1 MAAHPENS
9 PLSQPKNVANAK
21 ATAQRSSAR
30 PQRKTTSRNS
40 ERNDKEW
47 TTDAESSDSLVAIG
61 GNLSARQ
68 LLAAYRVGFFPWS
81 VHPVTWWSP
90 DPRAIF
96 EWDRFHVSR
105 SLQRRLRQN
114 PFRITFNQAFG
125 QVIRHCARRPNG
137 EDSWITQEFILAY
150 ANLHRLGHAH
160 SVEAWSETELVGGL
174 YGVAIGG
181 LFSGES
187 MFHRQSDASK
197 VALYFLCQ
205 ALKQAGF
212 TLFDIQMLTPV
223 TQQLGAVEIPRSQYL
238 QRLQT
243 AIRLPCRFPGQRP
256 PQIRQQ

>member
-1 MAAHPENS
+1 MASQSNHS
-9 PLSQPKNVANAK
+9 PPSQPKRSANAK
-21 ATAQRSSAR
+21 PTL
-30 PQRKTTSRNS
+30 RNS
-40 ERNDKEW
+40 KRTPPPKEP
-47 TTDAESSDSLVAIG
+47 TIPTEPPANLVAVG

-68 LLAAYRVGFFPWS
+68 LLAAYRTGLFPWS

-96 EWDRFHVSR
+96 EWNRLHISR
-105 SLQRRLRQN
+105 SLKRRLRQN
-114 PFRITFNQAFG
+114 PFRITFDQAFG

-150 ANLHRLGHAH
+150 ENLHQLGCAH
-160 SVEAWSETELVGGL
+160 SVEAWNATQLVGGL

-181 LFSGES
+181 LFAGES
-187 MFHRQSDASK
+187 MFHRQNDASK
-197 VALYFLCQ
+197 IALYYLHQ

-212 TLFDIQMLTPV
+212 ALFDIQMLTPV

-243 AIRLPCRFPGQRP
+243 AVRLPCRFPSQRT
-256 PQIRQQ
+256 PQMRQQ

>member
-1 MAAHPENS
+1 MAAYSDNS
-9 PLSQPKNVANAK
+9 PPLSQRKNSANAQ
-21 ATAQRSSAR
+21 ATAQPNSA
-30 PQRKTTSRNS
+30 KS
-40 ERNDKEW
+40 ESNDKER
-47 TTDAESSDSLVAIG
+47 TMDAGLPADFVAVG
-61 GNLSARQ
+61 GSLSARQ
-68 LLAAYRVGFFPWS
+68 LLAAYRIGFFPWS

-96 EWDRFHVSR
+96 EWDRFHISR
-105 SLQRRLRQN
+105 SLKRRLRQN

-150 ANLHRLGHAH
+150 ENLRQLGHAH

-181 LFSGES
+181 LFAGES
-187 MFHRQSDASK
+187 MFHRQNDASK
-197 VALYFLCQ
+197 IALCCLHQ

-212 TLFDIQMLTPV
+212 ALFDIQMLTPV

-243 AIRLPCRFPGQRP
+243 AVRLPCRFPSRRT
-256 PQIRQQ
+256 PQMWKQ